1 MDYGRKGS
9 NQAVGC
15 ARLGATVSFVARI
28 GTDPFGKMAIALYRD
43 EGIDVAHVMQTA
55 DAPTSVGFNYC

>member
-43 EGIDVAHVMQTA
+43 EGIDVAH
-55 DAPTSVGFNYC
+55 DANRRRTNQRGLHYC